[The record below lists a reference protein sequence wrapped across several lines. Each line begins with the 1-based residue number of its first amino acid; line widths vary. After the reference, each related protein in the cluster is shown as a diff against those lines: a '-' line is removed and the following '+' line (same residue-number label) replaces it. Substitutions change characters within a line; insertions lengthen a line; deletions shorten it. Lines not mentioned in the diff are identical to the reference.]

1 MENKK
6 TNIIE
11 TILSH
16 PFAFAMVVHT
26 TMELVNFVIN
36 KGKKISPIFV
46 CNINSRDDKSSIKT
60 TEG

>member
-6 TNIIE
+6 PNIIE
-11 TILSH
+11 TILKH

-26 TMELVNFVIN
+26 TMEFVNFVIN

-46 CNINSRDDKSSIKT
+46 LNINKAVKGDTPK
-60 TEG
+60 EG